1 MGHLK
6 VTKQPRKRR
15 LMQAVCMWR
24 NQKKKNALNID
35 PPFQLFFFFF
45 NSQKLTYF
53 GLVNSLSNPPIY
65 FEGFAVYVAKLDS
78 CLLDKHDMA
87 DTISAT
93 TESGNF
99 PQLIIVRFQ
108 YSIRSKILLKSSSWQ
123 ESKRSKVSCTIAHAN
138 SAAMFA
144 AKPDGRKSRK
154 SPGKVR
160 HSRHH
165 KSLSCHDQWSL
176 KRVRKLNFRQEV

>member
-1 MGHLK
+1 M
-6 VTKQPRKRR
+6 TKP
-15 LMQAVCMWR
+15 
-24 NQKKKNALNID
+24 KKKNALNID
-35 PPFQLFFFFF
+35 PPFQLFFCFF

-93 TESGNF
+93 IESGNF
-99 PQLIIVRFQ
+99 SQLIIVRFQ

-123 ESKRSKVSCTIAHAN
+123 ESKRSKKFLVQSHMQTLPPCLPQSLMVERAERAR
-138 SAAMFA
+138 
-144 AKPDGRKSRK
+144 GRSVIPATTRACL
-154 SPGKVR
+154 VTTND
-160 HSRHH
+160 H
-165 KSLSCHDQWSL
+165 WS
-176 KRVRKLNFRQEV
+176 VYEN

>member
-1 MGHLK
+1 
-6 VTKQPRKRR
+6 
-15 LMQAVCMWR
+15 MQAVCMWR

-93 TESGNF
+93 IESGNF

-108 YSIRSKILLKSSSWQ
+108 YSIRSKILLKSLSW
-123 ESKRSKVSCTIAHAN
+123 EEYKRSKVNCTKSWAN

-144 AKPDGRKSRK
+144 AKHDGRKRRK
-154 SPGKVR
+154 SAVVKVH
-160 HSRHH
+160 HSLAR
-165 KSLSCHDQWSL
+165 KGFSCLHQWSL
-176 KRVRKLNFRQEV
+176 NRGLVVVFTLKCNYNI